1 MTPGRAALL
10 GVLDTY
16 ALPGYRLTMLEIQ
29 KLAYFLQVAGEPL
42 RLEFTK
48 GSYGPYT
55 EVLHH
60 VLQRIE
66 GHFIRG
72 YGDRSSDISIRL
84 FPEAITEAQDF
95 LQNHSDTQTRLER
108 VSRLIEGFET
118 PYGLELLATI
128 HWLAQEDPAVKD
140 DVDIAVQGV
149 QAWNEHKRT
158 TFNPEHISIAWKQ
171 LHEEGWL

>member
-1 MTPGRAALL
+1 
-10 GVLDTY
+10 
-16 ALPGYRLTMLEIQ
+16 
-29 KLAYFLQVAGEPL
+29 
-42 RLEFTK
+42 
-48 GSYGPYT
+48 
-55 EVLHH
+55 
-60 VLQRIE
+60 
-66 GHFIRG
+66 
-72 YGDRSSDISIRL
+72 
-84 FPEAITEAQDF
+84 
-95 LQNHSDTQTRLER
+95 